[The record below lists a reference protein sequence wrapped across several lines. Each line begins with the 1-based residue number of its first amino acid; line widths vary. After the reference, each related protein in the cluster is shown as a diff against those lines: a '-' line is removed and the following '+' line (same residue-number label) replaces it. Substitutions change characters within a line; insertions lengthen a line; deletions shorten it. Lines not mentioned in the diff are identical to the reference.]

1 MILTLIA
8 TGPILSCLCV
18 APITSAPSHFDR
30 TGFTPVQIKIEQIR
44 PVSVD
49 GSPIEGDLQAN
60 VSEPE
65 GSEVESRPEEG
76 EITIDLAP
84 AEMQGNIP
92 VSNFRGAQ
100 RMADR
105 LNRVA
110 LAHQTKPVLR
120 DAVKLPEVKPSI
132 NEALPVVTTDDSSL
146 DESSRLLPD
155 ANPSASEASSV
166 NPAIAPLKLGKT
178 QSGEISGAY
187 VCSYAS
193 AETLSRILDDKYP
206 AVHAHLGGTT
216 GLKVGHRR
224 NQTRAI
230 LFHGPPTEVAT
241 ALEAAQHLDLSSK
254 RIAAN

>member
-18 APITSAPSHFDR
+18 APISSAPSHFDR

-44 PVSVD
+44 PISVD
-49 GSPIEGDLQAN
+49 GNPTERDLQAN
-60 VSEPE
+60 VSDSE
-65 GSEVESRPEEG
+65 GSAVDSKPEEG

-92 VSNFRGAQ
+92 VSNYRGAR

-110 LAHQTKPVLR
+110 LARLARPVVR
-120 DAVKLPEVKPSI
+120 DAVRLPEVGPSAG
-132 NEALPVVTTDDSSL
+132 ETLPVVTIDDSRS
-146 DESSRLLPD
+146 DEMKRIMPD
-155 ANPSASEASSV
+155 AAPSASGTS
-166 NPAIAPLKLGKT
+166 PTAPLRSAKPSTGD
-178 QSGEISGAY
+178 ISGAY

-193 AETLSRILDDKYP
+193 AEKLSRVLDDKFP
-206 AVHAHLGGTT
+206 TVHAHLGATT
-216 GLKVGHRR
+216 GLRSGHRR
-224 NQTRAI
+224 NQIRAI
-230 LFHGPPTEVAT
+230 LLHGPPNEVAS
-241 ALEAAQHLDLSSK
+241 ALEAAQQLDLSSR